1 MNMIETIIRKPS
13 WSIAFWLLVG
23 ALGIISWYMMPVD
36 LFPDTVPPQIVAMTV
51 VPGASAED
59 VNRRVTTL
67 IDRELRGLTGIKNVV
82 STSRDEVSSVNA
94 QFEYGVDMA
103 AAMTDVINAVNRV
116 ARRFPAGTQTS
127 QFFRITDANRPVLT
141 LALSPA
147 AESSLDLKAI
157 RLLAE
162 NDIKEELLRLPGV
175 GKVDVFGANQPEV
188 LVRLD
193 IEKLRQ
199 FKLSPTQVLQAIGA
213 QNLSLPGGYLEIGGR
228 ESLVKTLNEARTPQ
242 ELAEMPMRVQ
252 QGGIIKLGDVASVTL
267 GVSTPRSIY
276 HGNGRPA
283 IALNILKPEDGYA
296 VGALSS
302 VKTFLPELQ
311 KRYAEIEFAITTDQE
326 PIISVNVAGMKDAL
340 FSAVWLTMLIVL
352 IFLQN
357 LRAAVIVGVSIP
369 LSFLTA
375 FAFLYFTPFTVN
387 MVTLSGLIIAVGMV
401 VDAAIVVV
409 ENSWRHLNAENHS
422 FSALVKGVE
431 EVIFSIWGGM
441 LTTVVVMLP
450 IMFVGGYVQQVLR
463 PLSMTITATLIG
475 SFIAAITVVP
485 LLLRKMAVAEKDG
498 DLAKFAASD
507 ESSLISRFYRVVD
520 HFLEF
525 ITNIYLKLLR
535 LGLRLRWVLVFAALV
550 LLLATARLVLPL
562 IGRELMPRMDTGMI
576 TVKADLPPSTG
587 IEGVEAVIN
596 RVQQIIRRSPHVLN
610 ISTVAGSEP
619 GQVSFGAGGQLLQ
632 QLDIQVRLTT
642 REKREQTIWQIMS
655 EWREEFAKIPELINY
670 SVSEFG
676 ATPMATSKAPID
688 VMISGRDP
696 EILFYLANDVEKR
709 LRQINGLSDL
719 RLNWSK
725 SKPETHF
732 MPDLSLT
739 GRYHMS
745 PQLIGEFLGLT
756 LTGRSPSA
764 LKMNGF
770 VDLGIRLEIG
780 AGGHRWNEDITQLAM
795 PGQSGDLF
803 IGSLGEQRHV
813 LQPTLVTRE
822 NLNETIDI
830 LGINSIRPLS
840 AVAEDV
846 DKVLGDIELPGGYS
860 AELTGTMTDMADTGM
875 RLAKALLFA
884 FVFLYTVLYLLFENW
899 WRPFLVMAAIPLSL
913 IGAFWGMIIF
923 DKPMCMP
930 AMMGIILL
938 GGTIVNNAIILIDFI
953 DTSIASGM
961 PRHQALFESVKT
973 RLRPII
979 ITTFSTILGLMPLT
993 FESAVGL
1000 ERMSPLG
1007 VVASFGLLTGTLMTM
1022 VMIPVLYDLLCP
1034 QKQKGV

>member
-1 MNMIETIIRKPS
+1 MSIIEMIIKRPA
-13 WSIAFWLLVG
+13 WSVAFWLLVS
-23 ALGIISWYMMPVD
+23 ALGIISYHLMPID
-36 LFPDTVPPQIVAMTV
+36 LFPDTVPPQIVTMTV

-67 IDRELRGLTGIKNVV
+67 IDRELRGLSGIKNVV
-82 STSRDEVSSVNA
+82 AISRDEVSSVNA
-94 QFEYGVDMA
+94 HFEYDVDMA
-103 AAMTDVINAVNRV
+103 AAMTDVINAVSRLT
-116 ARRFPAGTQTS
+116 RRFPSGTQPS

-141 LALSPA
+141 LALSPSA
-147 AESSLDLKAI
+147 GSSLDLKAI

-162 NDIKEELLRLPGV
+162 NDIKEDLLRLPGV

-188 LVRLD
+188 LVRMD
-193 IEKLRQ
+193 IERLRQ
-199 FKLSPTQVLQAIGA
+199 FRLSPTQVLQAIGA
-213 QNLSLPGGYLEIGGR
+213 QNVSLPGGYLETDGR

-242 ELAEMPMRVQ
+242 ELAELPIRVE

-267 GVSTPRSIY
+267 GIKTPRSIY
-276 HGNGRPA
+276 NGDGRPA

-296 VGALSS
+296 VAALSS
-302 VKTFLPELQ
+302 VKSYLSELQ
-311 KRYAEIEFAITTDQE
+311 KRYREIDFAITTDQE

-357 LRAAVIVGVSIP
+357 LRAAVVVGISIP

-375 FAFLYFTPFTVN
+375 FAFLYFTPFTIN

-409 ENSWRHLNAENHS
+409 ENSWRHLNAEKHS

-441 LTTVVVMLP
+441 LTTIVVMIP

-463 PLSMTITATLIG
+463 PLSMTITATLLG

-485 LLLRKMAVAEKDG
+485 LLLRKMAVAETEA
-498 DLAKFAASD
+498 DLTKFSGVD
-507 ESSLISRFYRVVD
+507 DSGLISRFYHQVD
-520 HFLEF
+520 RGLNFVTE
-525 ITNIYLKLLR
+525 IYLKLLQ
-535 LGLRLRWVLVFAALV
+535 LGLRIRWTLVISSVV
-550 LLLATARLVLPL
+550 LLIITVRLVLPM
-562 IGRELMPRMDTGMI
+562 IGRELMPRMDTGII
-576 TVKADLPPSTG
+576 TVKADLSPSTG
-587 IEGVEAVIN
+587 IDGVASVIDKI
-596 RVQQIIRRSPHVLN
+596 QQIIMRNQHVLN
-610 ISTVAGSEP
+610 VSTVAGSEP
-619 GQVSFGAGGQLLQ
+619 GQVSFGDGGQLLQ

-642 REKREQTIWQIMS
+642 RDRREQTIWQIMK
-655 EWREEFAKIPELINY
+655 EWREEFALIPELINY
-670 SVSEFG
+670 SVTEFG
-676 ATPMATSKAPID
+676 ATPMATSRAPID
-688 VMISGRDP
+688 VMVSGRDP
-696 EILFYLANDVEKR
+696 VILSQLAVNIEKN
-709 LRQINGLSDL
+709 LRQIKGLSDL
-719 RLNWSK
+719 RLNWSR

-732 MPDLSLT
+732 VPDLSLT
-739 GRYHMS
+739 GRYQTS
-745 PQLIGEFLGLT
+745 PQVIGEFLGLS

-764 LKMNGF
+764 LKMQGF
-770 VDLGIRLEIG
+770 IDLTVRAEIG
-780 AGGHRWNEDITQLAM
+780 AQGERWHEDIAQLAM
-795 PGQSGDLF
+795 PGQKGDLF
-803 IGSLGEQRHV
+803 IGSLGSQQQV

-822 NLNETIDI
+822 NLQQTIDI

-840 AVAEDV
+840 AVADDV
-846 DKVLGDIELPGGYS
+846 NAVLADFEFPEGYQ
-860 AELTGTMTDMADTGM
+860 AKLTGTMADMLETGM
-875 RLAKALLFA
+875 RLLKALLFA
-884 FVFLYTVLYLLFENW
+884 FVFLYTVLYLLFQNW

-913 IGAFWGMIIF
+913 IGAFWGLLIF

-953 DTSIASGM
+953 DSAVDQGM

-973 RLRPII
+973 RLRPIL

-993 FESAVGL
+993 FEQAVGL

-1007 VVASFGLLTGTLMTM
+1007 VVASFGLLAGTLMTM
-1022 VMIPVLYDLLCP
+1022 VMVPVIYDLFCP
-1034 QKQKGV
+1034 KPKE